1 MSSLAVAV
9 VSPLRPRRRRARARG
24 PLRGMTLIEVLIVM
38 VIAILLVGGMVFA
51 SGQIQRS
58 RLKSGASRVAAA
70 MRIGFQRASST
81 GKRLRLVC
89 DFDNSTLWLEESSDV
104 MLVDAKDLLGTGG
117 ADPATGAERAAL
129 EEANRIAAG
138 VQAPR
143 ASFTAVPGPA
153 GQPQPLQQ
161 GIAFRAVD
169 SAHDTEPRTTG
180 RGYVYFFASEA
191 ERASVQVKIAGS
203 GDEHDVFSVV
213 VAPLTGKA
221 TVMDGIVPIPRPKDD
236 ASASEVEDD
245 GH

>member
-1 MSSLAVAV
+1 MP
-9 VSPLRPRRRRARARG
+9 SPAHAGSPTFRSEGRTASARA
-24 PLRGMTLIEVLIVM
+24 RGMTLIEVLIVL

-58 RLKSGASRVAAA
+58 RLKSGASRIAAA
-70 MRIGFQRASST
+70 MRIGYQRASST

-89 DFDNSTLWLEESSDV
+89 DFENSTLWLEESNDV
-104 MLVDAKDLLGTGG
+104 MLVDKKDILGTGG
-117 ADPATGAERAAL
+117 ADPATDAERESL
-129 EEANRIAAG
+129 REANRIAAG
-138 VQAPR
+138 VQVPR
-143 ASFTAVPGPA
+143 ASFSPVPGPA

-169 SAHDTEPRTTG
+169 SAHDTEPRKTG

-203 GDEHDVFSVV
+203 EDEHDVFSVV
-213 VAPLTGKA
+213 LAPLTGKA
-221 TVMDGIVPIPRPKDD
+221 TVMDGAIPIPRPKDD
-236 ASASEVEDD
+236 ASAREVEDD